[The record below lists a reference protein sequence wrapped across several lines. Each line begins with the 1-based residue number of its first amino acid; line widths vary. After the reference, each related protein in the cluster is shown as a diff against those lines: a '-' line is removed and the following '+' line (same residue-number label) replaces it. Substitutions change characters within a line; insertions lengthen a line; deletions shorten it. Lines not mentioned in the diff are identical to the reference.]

1 MTENQ
6 LTIPAQPESTPI
18 PPAQQMAID
27 VERGLREQQVGIY
40 FVMPRVVRRV
50 LQSELDITSPW
61 QPPPHRKCCVVPRDR
76 LLWVVARDELG
87 VDSTAKL
94 PDQII
99 LIAQPEEDQLM
110 TMTKPE
116 LQRHYWRLIFH
127 ARIDFLMSIRTRSDQ
142 MTIAELR
149 HRIDLLGQTSFDE
162 IRSVLRAEQ
171 MLLRPEDD
179 RNVYAEFVAVYY
191 ELSAFAPHLLPIYF
205 PSLPASSE
213 VFAVISAD
221 CDIGDLFDS
230 TRPAELEAEEA
241 INSLGTLSATAAEI
255 TVTLPVRKPSP
266 WLHARLTR
274 RAERLSAKGNNVRA
288 ALDLQLA
295 VEVASL
301 ESVDSARTRLEAEI
315 QKLVGRLQAALE
327 LSDQAAHP
335 WLMMVEKLLPSARK
349 GFWNAN
355 ARLLYDLQNVCFDH
369 EHEIYKIDLLRW
381 ATSLGK
387 TPLKRPLSNQR
398 LVLMSK
404 HLRAASLKVPNVEI
418 DTAGRTELDKLLQ
431 EAAAAAEHILR
442 VRLEPR
448 IEQALR
454 GAGFEPT
461 SVVERV
467 ALEKMVHE
475 LADEVADRGFITLG
489 SLRDAVSRNQ
499 LKMTDLSGWNEF
511 VSGDP
516 LLRADRDMAA
526 SLAGVYPRGPFYLR
540 LLQKMSS
547 LAYGLPWGR
556 HFTRYVAL
564 PFGLA
569 FLILKTIDVA
579 AEHLPFVH
587 KAPVQNQ
594 ITVIRKGIE
603 NSDTLAD
610 VPAEVAQ
617 EVAHNAAAA
626 PHHHVDVIY
635 SHKLMFLL
643 GLIIFSLIHFPHFRR
658 AVINFLSTAWTVL
671 RVVLIDLPRAVL
683 KWRVVELLLKSFPM
697 MLFRRFVLA
706 PVVSTIV
713 FWKVLP
719 FLRIYPE
726 MNSWWGTAIFLGS
739 FLVLN
744 SRIGRD
750 TEELAREFFARTWYR
765 IRVHLVMGILT
776 LIIDIF
782 RALMDGLERLLYAV
796 DEFLRFRSGES
807 NFTLAI
813 KAVFGLVWSLV
824 HGIIRF
830 CVTLLIEPQV
840 NPIKH
845 FPVVTVSH
853 KLVITTLTVPI
864 ATVLQQFFD
873 KPATA
878 YTVTALILT
887 SIPGVFGFLAWE
899 LKENWKL
906 YKANRSPKL
915 KPEPIGDHGETLLRL
930 LCPGFHSGTIPRLFA
945 KLRRAARRDHGV
957 TNVNRQAKFVAR
969 LHHEA
974 TAITHFFER
983 EFLALLKLSRTFR
996 NAPLIV
1002 EHVELTTNRILVTI
1016 EHGSYPDDP
1025 LKLEFTEQSGWLAAV
1040 MRDVGWVRHIEPDE
1054 ADIVKAALTGIY
1066 KLGAV
1071 DLVHEQIQ
1079 SQIEGTPSNISGTNG
1094 TAAKH
1099 HRYDIGPQGLI
1110 IWPNGSYETEIY
1122 YPLDEHPTTNPRPRS
1137 LARATGLPPKP
1148 LGSLVFQLHEVTWD
1162 QWQRFW
1168 DNEQNIPAHSISRFP
1183 FRW

>member
-1 MTENQ
+1 MTDNQ
-6 LTIPAQPESTPI
+6 LTIPAHDDSLTI
-18 PPAQQMAID
+18 PASQQMAID

-50 LQSELDITSPW
+50 LQNELDITSPW

-87 VDSTAKL
+87 VEPTAKL

-99 LIAQPEEDQLM
+99 LIAQPEEDQLVS
-110 TMTKPE
+110 MTKPE

-127 ARIDFLMSIRTRSDQ
+127 ARIDFLMSLRTRSDQ

-149 HRIDLLGQTSFDE
+149 HRIDLLGQSSFDE

-171 MLLRPEDD
+171 MLVRPDDD

-191 ELSAFAPHLLPIYF
+191 ELSAFAPKLLPIYF
-205 PSLPASSE
+205 PSLPPSNE

-241 INSLGTLSATAAEI
+241 INSMGLLSTTTTEPA
-255 TVTLPVRKPSP
+255 VTLPVRKPSP
-266 WLHARLTR
+266 RLHARLTR
-274 RAERLSAKGNNVRA
+274 RADRLTANGNNVRA

-295 VEVASL
+295 VEVAPL
-301 ESVDSARTRLEAEI
+301 EAVNSARLRLEAEI
-315 QKLVGRLQAALE
+315 LKLVNRLQAALE

-335 WLMMVEKLLPSARK
+335 WLMMIEKLLPSARR
-349 GFWNAN
+349 GFWTAN

-369 EHEIYKIDLLRW
+369 EHEIYKVRLLRW

-387 TPLKRPLSNQR
+387 VPLKQPLSNQR

-418 DTAGRTELDKLLQ
+418 DSAGRTELDKLLQ

-461 SVVERV
+461 SIVERV

-489 SLRDAVSRNQ
+489 SLRDTVSRNQ
-499 LKMTDLSGWNEF
+499 LKMTDLSSWNEF

-516 LLRADRDMAA
+516 LLRADRDMSM

-540 LLQKMSS
+540 LLQKISS
-547 LAYGLPWGR
+547 LAYGLHWGR
-556 HFTRYVAL
+556 LFTRYVAI

-569 FLILKTIDVA
+569 FLILKTIDA
-579 AEHLPFVH
+579 AIEHLPFIPKPHAAQHSV
-587 KAPVQNQ
+587 ANPVANAEHAINQ
-594 ITVIRKGIE
+594 IEETHRL
-603 NSDTLAD
+603 T
-610 VPAEVAQ
+610 PAA
-617 EVAHNAAAA
+617 
-626 PHHHVDVIY
+626 HHHVDVVY
-635 SHKLMFLL
+635 SHNTMFLL

-658 AVINFLSTAWTVL
+658 SVISFLTAAWTIL
-671 RVVLIDLPRAVL
+671 RVALIDIPRAVMR
-683 KWRVVELLLKSFPM
+683 WRVVELLLKSFPM
-697 MLFRRFVLA
+697 MLFRRFMLA
-706 PVVSTIV
+706 PIFSTVI

-719 FLRIYPE
+719 ALGIYST
-726 MNSWWGTAIFLGS
+726 MNSWWGAAIFLAS

-765 IRVHLVMGILT
+765 IRVHLLMGLLT

-782 RALMDGLERLLYAV
+782 RAMMDGLERLLYAV

-807 NFTLAI
+807 NFTLGI
-813 KAVFGLVWSLV
+813 KAVFGLVWSLI

-853 KLVITTLTVPI
+853 KLLITTLPVPLM
-864 ATVLQQFFD
+864 AVLKQFFD
-873 KPATA
+873 KPTA
-878 YTVTALILT
+878 ALITFLIVT

-906 YKANRSPKL
+906 YKANRSPRL
-915 KPEPIGDHGETLLRL
+915 KPVSIGDHGETLLRL

-945 KLRRAARRDHGV
+945 KLRRAARRDRGV
-957 TNVNRQAKFVAR
+957 TTVNRQAKFQAR
-969 LHHEA
+969 LHHEG

-996 NAPLIV
+996 NAPLRV
-1002 EHVELTTNRILVTI
+1002 QNVDLTTNRILVTF
-1016 EHGSYPDDP
+1016 EHGSFPNEP
-1025 LKLEFTEQSGWLAAV
+1025 MKIEFTEQSGWLAASTKE
-1040 MRDVGWVRHIEPDE
+1040 VGWLRQIEPDE
-1054 ADIVKAALTGIY
+1054 ADIVKAAITGIY
-1066 KLGAV
+1066 KLSAV

-1079 SQIEGTPSNISGTNG
+1079 VQIASNDGARTEPKDNG
-1094 TAAKH
+1094 SAPKS

-1122 YPLDEHPTTNPRPRS
+1122 YPLDEQPMTSPRPRS
-1137 LARATGLPPKP
+1137 LARANQLHPRTLN
-1148 LGSLVFQLHEVTWD
+1148 SLVFQLHEVTWE

-1168 DNEQNIPAHSISRFP
+1168 DNEQNIPAHSIARFP

>member
-6 LTIPAQPESTPI
+6 LTIPTPSESSTI

-87 VDSTAKL
+87 VDSTSKL

-99 LIAQPEEDQLM
+99 LIAQPEEDQLA

-142 MTIAELR
+142 MTVAELR

-171 MLLRPEDD
+171 MLLRPDDD
-179 RNVYAEFVAVYY
+179 RNVYSEFVAVYY

-205 PSLPASSE
+205 PSLPPTSE

-241 INSLGTLSATAAEI
+241 INSMGTLSSAVAETAI
-255 TVTLPVRKPSP
+255 TLPVRKPSP
-266 WLHARLTR
+266 WLHTRLIR
-274 RAERLSAKGNNVRA
+274 KADRLSGKGNNVRA

-295 VEVASL
+295 VEVAPL
-301 ESVDSARTRLEAEI
+301 ESVDASRTRLEKEI
-315 QKLVGRLQAALE
+315 QKLVSRLQAALE
-327 LSDQAAHP
+327 LSDNAAHP
-335 WLMMVEKLLPSARK
+335 WLMMVEKLLPSARR

-369 EHEIYKIDLLRW
+369 EHEIYKVDLLRW

-404 HLRAASLKVPNVEI
+404 HLRAASQKVPNVEI
-418 DTAGRTELDKLLQ
+418 DSAGRAELDKLLQ

-516 LLRADRDMAA
+516 LLRADRDMATT
-526 SLAGVYPRGPFYLR
+526 LAGVYPRGPFYLR

-556 HFTRYVAL
+556 DFTRYVAL

-569 FLILKTIDVA
+569 FLILKTLDVA
-579 AEHLPFVH
+579 VEHLPFVH
-587 KAPVQNQ
+587 KPHELQQRV
-594 ITVIRKGIE
+594 VIRKGATAEQVTAAIE
-603 NSDTLAD
+603 EASRLHPT
-610 VPAEVAQ
+610 
-617 EVAHNAAAA
+617 

-643 GLIIFSLIHFPHFRR
+643 GLIIFSLIHFPQFRR
-658 AVINFLSTAWTVL
+658 AVIGFLKTTWTVL
-671 RVVLIDLPRAVL
+671 RIALIDIPRTIL
-683 KWRVVELLLKSFPM
+683 RWKIVELLLKSFPM
-697 MLFRRFVLA
+697 MLLRRFVLA
-706 PVVSTIV
+706 PVVSTIL

-719 FLRIYPE
+719 FLGIYPE

-750 TEELAREFFARTWYR
+750 TEELAREFFAKTWYR

-807 NFTLAI
+807 NFTLGI
-813 KAVFGLVWSLV
+813 KAVFGLVWSV
-824 HGIIRF
+824 IHGIIRF

-864 ATVLQQFFD
+864 ATVLQQFFR
-873 KPATA
+873 KT
-878 YTVTALILT
+878 
-887 SIPGVFGFLAWE
+887 
-899 LKENWKL
+899 
-906 YKANRSPKL
+906 
-915 KPEPIGDHGETLLRL
+915 GDGLHR
-930 LCPGFHSGTIPRLFA
+930 
-945 KLRRAARRDHGV
+945 HGV
-957 TNVNRQAKFVAR
+957 NPHQYPGR
-969 LHHEA
+969 LRVSGMG
-974 TAITHFFER
+974 TQ
-983 EFLALLKLSRTFR
+983 
-996 NAPLIV
+996 
-1002 EHVELTTNRILVTI
+1002 
-1016 EHGSYPDDP
+1016 G
-1025 LKLEFTEQSGWLAAV
+1025 KLETV
-1040 MRDVGWVRHIEPDE
+1040 
-1054 ADIVKAALTGIY
+1054 
-1066 KLGAV
+1066 
-1071 DLVHEQIQ
+1071 
-1079 SQIEGTPSNISGTNG
+1079 
-1094 TAAKH
+1094 
-1099 HRYDIGPQGLI
+1099 
-1110 IWPNGSYETEIY
+1110 
-1122 YPLDEHPTTNPRPRS
+1122 
-1137 LARATGLPPKP
+1137 
-1148 LGSLVFQLHEVTWD
+1148 
-1162 QWQRFW
+1162 
-1168 DNEQNIPAHSISRFP
+1168 
-1183 FRW
+1183 